1 MARIVRATL
10 IQPRRVANA
19 VLVLIQHNLVWH
31 WESASGA
38 ETYEI
43 NVEEL
48 LTRLRYGRY
57 LALTEDL
64 FGASVSTD
72 PRARWFAC

>member
-1 MARIVRATL
+1 MARIVRATSV
-10 IQPRRVANA
+10 QPKRVANA
-19 VLVLIQHNLVWH
+19 LLVLIQHNLVYH

-64 FGASVSTD
+64 FGASVSVGL
-72 PRARWFAC
+72 RER